1 MYAVFI
7 LLLGVRHQ
15 FLDIQRPQ
23 GAALPIASSY
33 YLTFVGVVGSPSVL
47 QESERDRKV
56 LEFLLWLRLLHIG
69 GDPYFASL
77 LTLHAYGTANKST
90 P

>member
-15 FLDIQRPQ
+15 FHDIQRPQ

-33 YLTFVGVVGSPSVL
+33 YLTFDGVVGSLSVL
-47 QESERDRKV
+47 QERGRGHRMIG
-56 LEFLLWLRLLHIG
+56 FLLWLRLLHIG

-77 LTLHAYGTANKST
+77 
-90 P
+90 

>member
-15 FLDIQRPQ
+15 SHDMQRPQ

-77 LTLHAYGTANKST
+77 
-90 P
+90 

>member
-15 FLDIQRPQ
+15 SHDMQRPQ

-33 YLTFVGVVGSPSVL
+33 SLTFVGVVGSPSVL
-47 QESERDRKV
+47 PESERDRKV

-77 LTLHAYGTANKST
+77 
-90 P
+90 

>member
-1 MYAVFI
+1 MYKLFSFYSSEFVTSFS
-7 LLLGVRHQ
+7 VTSSK
-15 FLDIQRPQ
+15 PQ

-77 LTLHAYGTANKST
+77 
-90 P
+90 